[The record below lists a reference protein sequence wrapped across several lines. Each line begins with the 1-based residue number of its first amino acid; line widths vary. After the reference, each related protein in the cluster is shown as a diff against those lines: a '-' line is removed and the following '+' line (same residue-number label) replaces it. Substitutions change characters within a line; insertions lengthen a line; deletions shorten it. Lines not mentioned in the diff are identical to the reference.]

1 MCKDLPGRPV
11 FPHGVFSMR
20 VSLAQTTTQN
30 IGTDRK
36 DRRQCSAA
44 MATIRISYSYQAS
57 WRRRNAVPG
66 PTFVAG
72 LITPNI
78 VRATW
83 SAKQD
88 NGPLRAQAKK
98 LGG

>member
-57 WRRRNAVPG
+57 WRRRNLGASVSIEPG
-66 PTFVAG
+66 A
-72 LITPNI
+72 
-78 VRATW
+78 
-83 SAKQD
+83 SAARRTQCQ
-88 NGPLRAQAKK
+88 GPPS
-98 LGG
+98 